1 MNKEIDSKQDLS
13 FMKIALEEAIKGE
26 GRVNPNPL
34 VGAVIVSN
42 GEIIGKGHHEFYG
55 GPHAEVN
62 AVADAKRNLIKMGKE
77 PCLKGMTI
85 YVTLE
90 PCSHYGKT
98 PPCANLIV
106 NNKFKRCVVAAMDP
120 NPKVAGNGINIIKE
134 AGIEVEI
141 GVLSSES
148 QEINKVFLKYIVKK
162 IPYIFLKCG
171 ITLDGKIATEN
182 GSSKWITNSKA
193 RDKVQEYRN
202 KFLGIMVGKN
212 TVMNDNPEL
221 KTKLEGGRNP
231 YRIIFDSKLEIP
243 EDYKIISQ
251 NTDLKTIIITSD
263 KNKNIEGVEE
273 SEKNL
278 KYKRLETKYGVKFI
292 TFQGD
297 KFDLNQILEKIGKLG
312 IDGILV
318 EGGQSIISQF
328 FKENLIDAGEIFI
341 APKILGDSKGISF
354 ISGFSR
360 ESIDQCINLP
370 KVKYNLYD
378 ENIGIQFDF
387 N

>member
-1 MNKEIDSKQDLS
+1 MNKEITSKEDFD
-13 FMKIALEEAIKGE
+13 FMKIALEEAVKGE

-34 VGAVIVSN
+34 VGAVIVSH
-42 GEIIGKGHHEFYG
+42 GKIIGRGYHEFYG

-62 AVADAKRNLIKMGKE
+62 AVADAKRNLIEMGQE
-77 PCLKGMTI
+77 PNLDGMTI

-98 PPCANLIV
+98 PPCADLIV
-106 NNKFKRCVVAAMDP
+106 NNRFKRCVVAAMDP
-120 NPKVAGNGINIIKE
+120 NPKVAGNGIRIIKE
-134 AGIEVEI
+134 AGIETEI
-141 GVLSSES
+141 GVLSDES
-148 QEINKVFLKYIVKK
+148 HEINKVFFKYIVKK

-193 RDKVQEYRN
+193 RDKVQKYRN

-212 TVMNDNPEL
+212 TVINDNPEL
-221 KTKLEGGRNP
+221 RTKMEGGRDP
-231 YRIIFDSKLEIP
+231 YRIVFDSKLEIP

-251 NTDLKTIIITSD
+251 NSDLKTIIITSD
-263 KNKNIEGVEE
+263 KNKGIDGIEE

-278 KYKRLETKYGVKFI
+278 KYKRLETKHGIKFI
-292 TFQGD
+292 TFKD
-297 KFDLNQILEKIGKLG
+297 NKFNLNQILEEVGKLG
-312 IDGILV
+312 IDSVLV

-328 FKENLIDAGEIFI
+328 FKEKLIDAGEIFI

-354 ISGFSR
+354 INGFSR
-360 ESIDQCINLP
+360 ETIDECINLQN
-370 KVKYNLYD
+370 VKYNLYD
-378 ENIGIQFDF
+378 ENIGLEFDF